1 MGVISCLAAC
11 CEIVSRIKWKIVRD
25 ICLDIYLLIVERYD
39 ESDSLFEF
47 LNRPSEVWVDPIELF
62 QQELLNA
69 KSRDFTFAI
78 FYGLVT

>member
-25 ICLDIYLLIVERYD
+25 ICLDIYRLIVERYD

-47 LNRPSEVWVDPIELF
+47 LNRPSEVWVDPCSQALPNWKACSYNP
-62 QQELLNA
+62 LA
-69 KSRDFTFAI
+69 
-78 FYGLVT
+78 G